1 MHISLIDDEKLLA
14 NKISKKLQLSWYIVD
29 EFYSYKEFMQRGFF
43 EDITDLYIIDI
54 SLWDGSWYEIIREL
68 RTRKKT
74 NKPIIVISW
83 FWEVDKKLF
92 GFDIGIDDYITK
104 PFPPDE
110 LTARIKALL
119 RRSNET
125 LNNKEISYKWIYF
138 DILNNEIF
146 LNGNILNVLNKKEK
160 IILTYFLKNLW
171 KLVEKESFIK
181 IIWWHR
187 STDVTNNTINATL
200 SKLRKKLWDNFPLQ
214 TIPHIWYILE

>member
-29 EFYSYKEFMQRGFF
+29 AFYSFQEFMQRWFY
-43 EDITDLYIIDI
+43 EDISDLYIIDI
-54 SLWDGSWYEIIREL
+54 SLWDGSWYEIIKEL
-68 RTRKKT
+68 RNRKKT

-92 GFDIGIDDYITK
+92 GFNIGIDDYITK
-104 PFPPDE
+104 PFSPDE
-110 LTARIKALL
+110 LIARIKALL
-119 RRSNET
+119 RRSNEN
-125 LNNKEISYKWIYF
+125 LNNKEIRYKGIYF
-138 DILNNEIF
+138 DILSNEVF
-146 LNGNILNVLNKKEK
+146 LNGEVLTFLNKKEK

-181 IIWWHR
+181 VIWWYR

>member
-29 EFYSYKEFMQRGFF
+29 AFYSFQEFMQRWFY
-43 EDITDLYIIDI
+43 EDISDLYIIDI
-54 SLWDGSWYEIIREL
+54 SLWDGSWYEIIKEL
-68 RTRKKT
+68 RNRKKT

-92 GFDIGIDDYITK
+92 GFNIGIDDYITK
-104 PFPPDE
+104 PFSPDE
-110 LTARIKALL
+110 LIARIKALL
-119 RRSNET
+119 RRSNEN
-125 LNNKEISYKWIYF
+125 LNNKEIRYKGIYF
-138 DILNNEIF
+138 DILSNEVF
-146 LNGNILNVLNKKEK
+146 LNGEVLTFLNKKEK

-181 IIWWHR
+181 VIWWHR

>member
-14 NKISKKLQLSWYIVD
+14 NKISKKLQSSWYIVD

-43 EDITDLYIIDI
+43 EDISDLYIIDI
-54 SLWDGSWYEIIREL
+54 SLWDGSGYDIIREL
-68 RTRKKT
+68 RNRKKT

-92 GFDIGIDDYITK
+92 WFDIGIDDYITK

-110 LTARIKALL
+110 LIARIKALF
-119 RRSNET
+119 RRTTES
-125 LNNKEISYKWIYF
+125 LPNKEIDYKWIHF
-138 DILNNEIF
+138 DVLNNELY
-146 LNGNILNVLNKKEK
+146 LNGTLLNILNKKEK
-160 IILTYFLKNLW
+160 IILTYFLNNLW

-181 IIWWHR
+181 VIWWHR

-200 SKLRKKLWDNFPLQ
+200 SKLRKKLWSNFPLQ

>member
-29 EFYSYKEFMQRGFF
+29 AFYSFQEFMHRWFY
-43 EDITDLYIIDI
+43 EDISDLYIIDI
-54 SLWDGSWYEIIREL
+54 SLWDGSWYEIIKEL
-68 RTRKKT
+68 RNRKKT

-92 GFDIGIDDYITK
+92 GFNIGIDDYITK
-104 PFPPDE
+104 PFSPDE
-110 LTARIKALL
+110 LIARIKALL
-119 RRSNET
+119 RRSNEN
-125 LNNKEISYKWIYF
+125 LNNKEIRYKGIYF
-138 DILNNEIF
+138 DILSNEVF
-146 LNGNILNVLNKKEK
+146 LNGEVFTFLNKKEK

-181 IIWWHR
+181 VIWWHR